1 MQIYDQKK
9 TSAKIVQKS
18 DLERSWAPFGKGL
31 GRSGA
36 SWGHFWAHF
45 DCLLDVPNH
54 IFLKQWSKMGSK
66 RPFGWLL
73 DRFWEGLGRI
83 WMRLGRIWAFKI
95 KAFASHGHF
104 LNTLG
109 VPCCLTLCYRNPRA
123 ASLRLAER
131 HNLKFGS
138 VRSRTKTGGSGQTRS
153 KIGQN
158 TEFLTKIKSC
168 TFLGMYMEAPL
179 EQRRGVFQ

>member
-1 MQIYDQKK
+1 MRIYDQKK

-18 DLERSWAPFGKGL
+18 DLGGSWAPFGKGL

-54 IFLKQWSKMGSK
+54 IFLKQWAKMGSK
-66 RPFGWLL
+66 RLFGWLL

-95 KAFASHGHF
+95 
-104 LNTLG
+104 
-109 VPCCLTLCYRNPRA
+109 RRA
-123 ASLRLAER
+123 ACSARRVRAHCLVKVGNTAFREATFAQIRVETSASWVHVGTMLALFSLLSASWVHFSRLAAFVVP
-131 HNLKFGS
+131 FGRFFRDLG
-138 VRSRTKTGGSGQTRS
+138 RSSLD
-153 KIGQN
+153 
-158 TEFLTKIKSC
+158 F
-168 TFLGMYMEAPL
+168 
-179 EQRRGVFQ
+179 

>member
-18 DLERSWAPFGKGL
+18 DLGVSWAPFGKGL

-73 DRFWEGLGRI
+73 DRFLGRFGCV
-83 WMRLGRIWAFKI
+83 LGEFGHSKLKLLRHMVISLTLWVSPAASHF
-95 KAFASHGHF
+95 ATRTPALPRFASRSVTIENFCEKVSENHRK
-104 LNTLG
+104 
-109 VPCCLTLCYRNPRA
+109 CYPQKV
-123 ASLRLAER
+123 S
-131 HNLKFGS
+131 
-138 VRSRTKTGGSGQTRS
+138 
-153 KIGQN
+153 
-158 TEFLTKIKSC
+158 
-168 TFLGMYMEAPL
+168 
-179 EQRRGVFQ
+179 

>member
-1 MQIYDQKK
+1 MRIYDQKK

-18 DLERSWAPFGKGL
+18 DLGGSWAPFGRGL

-36 SWGHFWAHF
+36 SCGHFWAHF

-54 IFLKQWSKMGSK
+54 IFLKQWAKMGSK
-66 RPFGWLL
+66 RLFGWLL

-109 VPCCLTLCYRNPRA
+109 VPLLPHTLPQELPRCLASPRG
-123 ASLRLAER
+123 ASQYA
-131 HNLKFGS
+131 G
-138 VRSRTKTGGSGQTRS
+138 V
-153 KIGQN
+153 
-158 TEFLTKIKSC
+158 C
-168 TFLGMYMEAPL
+168 TSHA
-179 EQRRGVFQ
+179 RWS